1 MTPSK
6 STFDFT
12 KDGKKKSKKP
22 RLPKSNSRKIQTSS
36 RQSKD
41 SHLEQQL
48 SPMTKGS
55 NPAPLSE
62 ERKESKAQ
70 PKQKYMSLVRKGNN
84 LQISIPDGTET
95 AAMPSGQ
102 V

>member
-1 MTPSK
+1 
-6 STFDFT
+6 
-12 KDGKKKSKKP
+12 
-22 RLPKSNSRKIQTSS
+22 
-36 RQSKD
+36 
-41 SHLEQQL
+41 
-48 SPMTKGS
+48 MTKGS